1 MLAPLNAKI
10 WSLLV
15 MLSVLWGGSF
25 FFVEVAVPELPT
37 LTIVFLRVGIAALV
51 LHVAMT
57 AFGKPMKISAPL
69 ALAYLGMA
77 ILNNIVPFSLIAWGQ
92 IHISSALA
100 SVLNATTPL
109 FTIVVAH
116 VLTRDEKLTV
126 RGVLGL
132 VTGFAGVVVI
142 LSPEIGALG
151 GGTWGQLA
159 VLGAAVS
166 YAFAGVFGK
175 RFARLGAG
183 PFDAAA
189 GQLTA
194 SAVVLAIVAAM
205 VEEPWTLPV
214 PSGAVWA
221 SIIGL
226 AVLSTSLAYT
236 IYFKILAEAGATNL
250 LLVTFLIPVS
260 AIVLGVAV
268 LGETLDARQIAGTAL
283 IMTGLCIIDGRIW
296 VRIREVW
303 S

>member
-1 MLAPLNAKI
+1 MSAPLNAKI

-15 MLSVLWGGSF
+15 TLSVLWGGSF

-142 LSPEIGALG
+142 LSPESAR
-151 GGTWGQLA
+151 W
-159 VLGAAVS
+159 AAEPGDS
-166 YAFAGVFGK
+166 W
-175 RFARLGAG
+175 RF
-183 PFDAAA
+183 
-189 GQLTA
+189 
-194 SAVVLAIVAAM
+194 S
-205 VEEPWTLPV
+205 
-214 PSGAVWA
+214 
-221 SIIGL
+221 
-226 AVLSTSLAYT
+226 
-236 IYFKILAEAGATNL
+236 
-250 LLVTFLIPVS
+250 
-260 AIVLGVAV
+260 
-268 LGETLDARQIAGTAL
+268 ARQSAMPLPGSSEC
-283 IMTGLCIIDGRIW
+283 GLPGWARAH
-296 VRIREVW
+296 
-303 S
+303 SMPQQAS

>member
-1 MLAPLNAKI
+1 MTPPDAKI
-10 WSLLV
+10 WLLLV
-15 MLSVLWGGSF
+15 LLSVLWGGSF

-37 LTIVFLRVGIAALV
+37 LTIVFLRVAMAALV
-51 LHVAMT
+51 LHVVMT
-57 AFGKPMKISAPL
+57 AFGKPMKISVPL
-69 ALAYLGMA
+69 ASAYLGMA

-116 VLTRDEKLTV
+116 LLTRDEKLTV
-126 RGVLGL
+126 RGMLGL
-132 VTGFAGVVVI
+132 VTGFVGVVVI
-142 LSPEIGALG
+142 LSPEIGASG
-151 GGTWGQLA
+151 GGTWGHLA
-159 VLGAAVS
+159 VLGAAIS

-183 PFDAAA
+183 SFDAAT

-194 SAVVLAIVAAM
+194 SAVVLAVVAAI

-221 SIIGL
+221 SIVGL

-236 IYFKILAEAGATNL
+236 IYFKILSEAGATNL

-268 LGETLDARQIAGTAL
+268 LGETLGARQIAGTAL
-283 IMTGLCIIDGRIW
+283 IMMGLGIIDGRVW
-296 VRIREVW
+296 ARIREVW
-303 S
+303 T